1 MNHASIIV
9 GCRASGATIKV
20 FKHNDAEHLEDC
32 LRKAVVRGQPR
43 THRPWKKIVIV
54 VEGVYRYVILERGRE
69 TEMREKRQTIERV
82 VACCYYVRA

>member
-1 MNHASIIV
+1 MSDSLNHASIIV

-54 VEGVYRYVILERGRE
+54 VEGVYRHVVAERG
-69 TEMREKRQTIERV
+69 EKQR
-82 VACCYYVRA
+82 